1 MTAANVGKKIAIV
14 YDNVM
19 YSNPTVQQAIT
30 GGQASV
36 SGMTSYEEAENLAS
50 TIRIGS
56 LSLELE
62 ELRSNVVGAKLGQEA
77 IMTSLKAGAIGFGIV
92 CVFMIVVYLVPGLAA
107 SLALCLYLALMLI
120 LLAAFEVTLTLP
132 GISGII
138 LSIGMA
144 VDANVIIFTRIKE
157 EIGL

>member
-30 GGQASV
+30 GGQASI

-77 IMTSLKAGAIGFGIV
+77 ITTSLKARRDRFRNRMRIHDRSLPHPGSCGIP
-92 CVFMIVVYLVPGLAA
+92 C
-107 SLALCLYLALMLI
+107 
-120 LLAAFEVTLTLP
+120 TLP
-132 GISGII
+132 LCGI
-138 LSIGMA
+138 
-144 VDANVIIFTRIKE
+144 DADPAR
-157 EIGL
+157 GL

>member
-30 GGQASV
+30 GGQASI

-56 LSLELE
+56 LCLGTW
-62 ELRSNVVGAKLGQEA
+62 RS
-77 IMTSLKAGAIGFGIV
+77 S
-92 CVFMIVVYLVPGLAA
+92 VP
-107 SLALCLYLALMLI
+107 
-120 LLAAFEVTLTLP
+120 TW
-132 GISGII
+132 
-138 LSIGMA
+138 
-144 VDANVIIFTRIKE
+144 
-157 EIGL
+157 

>member
-30 GGQASV
+30 GGQASI

-77 IMTSLKAGAIGFGIV
+77 ITNKLKGQARSV
-92 CVFMIVVYLVPGLAA
+92 SESYVY
-107 SLALCLYLALMLI
+107 S
-120 LLAAFEVTLTLP
+120 
-132 GISGII
+132 
-138 LSIGMA
+138 
-144 VDANVIIFTRIKE
+144 
-157 EIGL
+157 